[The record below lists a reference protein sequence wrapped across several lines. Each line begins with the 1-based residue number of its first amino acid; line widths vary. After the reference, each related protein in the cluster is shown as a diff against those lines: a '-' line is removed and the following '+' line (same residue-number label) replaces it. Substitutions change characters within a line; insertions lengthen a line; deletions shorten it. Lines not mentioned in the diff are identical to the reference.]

1 MPNSSKVLK
10 YQMKQSLFFVIYFGQ
25 ICLFLTPCRCQK
37 STNWTRVVRKFKK
50 LFLWLKI
57 LSRFN
62 IYSFIP
68 LTNEISIKNQKPNF
82 EKSLIICEFGSVIL
96 PKCQCNKAYNLSIQF
111 PEPIEDFD
119 ARIHLEKLM
128 ACVYDG
134 SKEVVQVKDFEEISE
149 VWGCEIKVPEEAAMV
164 IVVMV
169 FKNGSKQ
176 ALLNYKLK

>member
-1 MPNSSKVLK
+1 MRSTADISLGESENQGFQQFPVQENNWYK
-10 YQMKQSLFFVIYFGQ
+10 Y
-25 ICLFLTPCRCQK
+25 
-37 STNWTRVVRKFKK
+37 
-50 LFLWLKI
+50 
-57 LSRFN
+57 
-62 IYSFIP
+62 
-68 LTNEISIKNQKPNF
+68 KPQLVGEEVF
-82 EKSLIICEFGSVIL
+82 EME
-96 PKCQCNKAYNLSIQF
+96 CNNAYNLSIQF

-128 ACVYDG
+128 ACVYDS